1 LQNWLARNL
10 TEFSL
15 LGKIIIVI
23 LLYVLCIF
31 LAISQISFFPEFP
44 QSAFAI
50 LFVPLIIGALLFEVK
65 AGITLSFITT
75 LSIFFLA
82 YLLGKRISMSPTE
95 YFITLFFPCLVAILG
110 GTFIG
115 SFNAYKRS
123 REETIRESEE
133 KYRKLIEVANEAREG
148 LLVLQNRAGKEAT
161 IQYANNALAEMLGY
175 HPQQLLGKTFREII
189 DPEISSQLIDQYR
202 RRLKGEKI
210 PGYQEIK
217 MIGREGRKIIAET
230 ASGVTTYQGK
240 PALIAYYR
248 DITIRKKMEDKLQ
261 ELTIKDDLTGLYNS
275 RFFTRQL
282 NEEIERN
289 KRYGEIFS
297 LLYVDIDNF
306 KKYNDSRGHPAGD
319 KLLQKIADL
328 IRSKLRTLD
337 YAFRYGGEE
346 FTVLLPSTNLKGA
359 EQVAERIR
367 KRISQHSQDTNGVTV
382 SIGVA
387 QYAPGKNLVNL
398 ADQALYQAK
407 QLGKDK
413 ICLAQQR

>member
-1 LQNWLARNL
+1 MQNWLARNL

-15 LGKIIIVI
+15 LGKIIIII

-31 LAISQISFFPEFP
+31 LATSQISFFPELP

-65 AGITLSFITT
+65 GGITLSIITT
-75 LSIFFLA
+75 LPIFFLA
-82 YLLGKRISMSPTE
+82 YLLDKRIPMNPTE

-133 KYRKLIEVANEAREG
+133 KYRKLIEVADEAREG
-148 LLVLQNRAGKEAT
+148 LLILQDKAGNEAS

-189 DPEISSQLIDQYR
+189 DPEVSPQIIDQYR

-217 MIGREGRKIIAET
+217 MISRKGKEIVVET
-230 ASGVTTYQGK
+230 AIGTTTYQGK

-261 ELTIKDDLTGLYNS
+261 ELTIKDELTGLYNN

-282 NEEIERN
+282 TKEIERN

-297 LLYVDIDNF
+297 LLYADIDNF
-306 KKYNDSRGHPAGD
+306 KKYNDSQGHLAGN
-319 KLLQKIADL
+319 KLLKKVADL
-328 IRSKLRTLD
+328 IKSELRTLD

-346 FTVLLPSTNLKGA
+346 FVILLPSTNLKGA

-367 KRISQHSQDTNGVTV
+367 RHIGEYFQDTDGVTV

-387 QYAPGKNLVNL
+387 HYTPGKNLVNL
-398 ADQALYQAK
+398 ADKALYRAK
-407 QLGKDK
+407 QLGKNK
-413 ICLAQQR
+413 ICLAQ